1 MDTAT
6 GRAPGK
12 TILIGEH
19 AVVYGHPAIAVPVHS
34 VSTEVSA
41 RFTRGSEIEV
51 ETDGLAEALPAPE
64 MRRRAEEMIRTTAAQ
79 TLRVF
84 GEEGQGLALSIRSAI
99 PIARGLGS
107 SAAVSV
113 ALVRAICGLLGRKL
127 GAAEVAE
134 LAFEGEKLFHANP
147 SGIDNNV
154 VAQERP
160 IYFVRRKGAQ
170 PIRVGPTAFRFLIAD
185 TGVASRTSAVVEDV
199 RRRRE
204 ADRAYYDSL
213 FWEIGSMAS
222 VAREILRR
230 GSRMELGMCMNRNH
244 ELLCELGVSSG
255 EIEHLVEA
263 ARDVGAAGAK
273 LTGAGKGGCVIA
285 ALGDETDELR
295 LAAALKQA
303 GAKEVYETELA
314 PDG

>member
-1 MDTAT
+1 MRSAM

-12 TILIGEH
+12 TILVGEH
-19 AVVYGHPAIAVPVHS
+19 AVVYGHPAIAIPVRS
-34 VSTEVSA
+34 VATEVTAQLS
-41 RFTRGSEIEV
+41 RGEEITV
-51 ETDGLAEALPAPE
+51 DMDGLAEALRSPE
-64 MRRRAEEMIRTTAAQ
+64 MRRQAVEMVRTIAVQA
-79 TLRVF
+79 LSVF
-84 GEEGQGLALSIRSAI
+84 GEEGLGLELSIRSTI

-113 ALVRAICGLLGRKL
+113 ALVRAVCGVLDRTLGD
-127 GAAEVAE
+127 AEVAE
-134 LAFEGEKLFHANP
+134 LALEGEKLFHANP

-154 VAQERP
+154 VARERA
-160 IYFVRRKGAQ
+160 IYYLKRKGVQ
-170 PIRVGPTAFRFLIAD
+170 PVQVGPTSFRFLIAD

-204 ADRAYYDSL
+204 AERAHYDSL
-213 FWEIGSMAS
+213 FWEIGSMTS

-263 ARDVGAAGAK
+263 ARDAGAVGAK
-273 LTGAGKGGCVIA
+273 LTGA
-285 ALGDETDELR
+285 ETEELR

-303 GAKEVYETELA
+303 GAKEVYETELVA
-314 PDG
+314 GS